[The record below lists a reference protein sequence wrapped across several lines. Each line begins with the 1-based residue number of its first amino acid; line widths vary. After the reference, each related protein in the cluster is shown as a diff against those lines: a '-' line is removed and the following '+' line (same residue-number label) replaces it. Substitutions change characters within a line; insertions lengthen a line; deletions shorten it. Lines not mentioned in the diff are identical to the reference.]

1 MTDCVIVIVCPN
13 FFFFFENRDQIITT
27 LQHKAKL
34 ELKIM
39 VHLDK

>member
-1 MTDCVIVIVCPN
+1 MSKT
-13 FFFFFENRDQIITT
+13 FFENYGKIITT

-39 VHLDK
+39 VHLDE

>member
-1 MTDCVIVIVCPN
+1 MPLN
-13 FFFFFENRDQIITT
+13 FFIHSFFENRDQIITT

-39 VHLDK
+39 VHLDE